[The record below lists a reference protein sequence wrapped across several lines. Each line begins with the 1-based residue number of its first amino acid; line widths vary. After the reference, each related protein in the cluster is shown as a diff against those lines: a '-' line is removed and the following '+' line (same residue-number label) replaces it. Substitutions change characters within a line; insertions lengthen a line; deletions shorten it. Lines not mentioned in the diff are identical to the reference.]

1 MKKVIKILLF
11 CTITCCFNACF
22 MLNRLQPIVHVTTYC
37 PARPYA
43 TLVTEIPANT
53 KYLGTVKIVPG
64 DDNLISSFNKEKVMN
79 KLLKE
84 AAKVGADYVYI
95 KSIEKTNKDYA
106 IDYTFSDG
114 YTIMG
119 EMYRLVD

>member
-1 MKKVIKILLF
+1 
-11 CTITCCFNACF
+11 
-22 MLNRLQPIVHVTTYC
+22 
-37 PARPYA
+37 
-43 TLVTEIPANT
+43 
-53 KYLGTVKIVPG
+53 
-64 DDNLISSFNKEKVMN
+64 MN

-95 KSIEKTNKDYA
+95 KSIEKTNKDYT

-119 EMYRLVD
+119 EMYRIMD

>member
-1 MKKVIKILLF
+1 
-11 CTITCCFNACF
+11 